1 MQQEQEPPERRSSFL
16 RLARRAVRVMLLL
29 AGIALGTA
37 FLFLYLHYSRIV
49 ERRLGGEVFQRT
61 ARIYAAPFPIYTGQS
76 ITLSAVTARL
86 WRAGYKVKDSFPSAA
101 GFFEFSGNRLT

>member
-1 MQQEQEPPERRSSFL
+1 MQQEQGEPPERRASFL

-29 AGIALGTA
+29 SGLAFGAG

-49 ERRLGGEVFQRT
+49 ERRLGGEIFQRT

-76 ITLSAVTARL
+76 IMLSAVTARL
-86 WRAGYKVKDSFPSAA
+86 WRAGYKVK
-101 GFFEFSGNRLT
+101 T